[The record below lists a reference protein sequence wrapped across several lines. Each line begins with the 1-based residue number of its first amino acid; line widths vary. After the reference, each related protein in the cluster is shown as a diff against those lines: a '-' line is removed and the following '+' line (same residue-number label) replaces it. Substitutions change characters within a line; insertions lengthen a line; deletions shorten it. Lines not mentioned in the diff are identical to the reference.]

1 MGKSMICKTLP
12 LTELFGVHVRDEN
25 GVDSD
30 NFDTNGL
37 IKLPALYGVLYEDT
51 YYG

>member
-1 MGKSMICKTLP
+1 MRKSLICKTLT
-12 LTELFGVHVRDEN
+12 LTEQFGVHVRDKN

-30 NFDTNGL
+30 NFDTNWL
-37 IKLPALYGVLYEDT
+37 IKLPALCGVLYEDT